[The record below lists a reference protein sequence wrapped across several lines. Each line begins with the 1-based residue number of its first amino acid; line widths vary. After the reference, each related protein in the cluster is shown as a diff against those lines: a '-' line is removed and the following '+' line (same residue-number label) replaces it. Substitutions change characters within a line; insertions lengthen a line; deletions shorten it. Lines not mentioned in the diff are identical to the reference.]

1 MQSKL
6 IQDVKRNEM
15 KTGDL
20 YGGEVGINRT
30 PSNNLQD
37 DIFTNLV
44 KDSVS
49 AHGRE
54 GIRPMFVNNYGD
66 QKQQKRITKNS
77 KASTHR
83 QIDHTQ
89 RCKQLFHLWV
99 KMINL
104 KTTCRPGFQESRPW
118 EAMLKR
124 STNSRH
130 WW

>member
-1 MQSKL
+1 MYHSNSHTMQSKR
-6 IQDVKRNEM
+6 IQDVKRNER
-15 KTGDL
+15 KTEDS

-30 PSNNLQD
+30 PLNNLQD

-54 GIRPMFVNNYGD
+54 GIRPMFVNNYYVGD
-66 QKQQKRITKNS
+66 NSWRPETTEKDNKNC

-99 KMINL
+99 KMINQ
-104 KTTCRPGFQESRPW
+104 KTTCRPGFQESRP
-118 EAMLKR
+118 
-124 STNSRH
+124 
-130 WW
+130 